1 MPFSLSLSLTELV
14 INRNIKFFF
23 CTDYVTVCTKR
34 IIWCVTSRNGQSK
47 NEFQFE
53 NYTFVRVYVQSLLF
67 IYFYSMN
74 NNNCEASVVIMNILK
89 EIYIFYLNIH
99 IHISSIQIYNF
110 KLNWLRTKILLIEW
124 WLTYL
129 FKMLT

>member
-14 INRNIKFFF
+14 IDRNIKFFF

-53 NYTFVRVYVQSLLF
+53 NYTFVCVYVQSLLF
-67 IYFYSMN
+67 IYFYTMN
-74 NNNCEASVVIMNILK
+74 NNNGEASVVIMNILK

-110 KLNWLRTKILLIEW
+110 KLNWLRTKILLTEW
-124 WLTYL
+124 WLTCL

>member
-1 MPFSLSLSLTELV
+1 M
-14 INRNIKFFF
+14 
-23 CTDYVTVCTKR
+23 
-34 IIWCVTSRNGQSK
+34 TSRNGQSK

-110 KLNWLRTKILLIEW
+110 KLN
-124 WLTYL
+124 
-129 FKMLT
+129 